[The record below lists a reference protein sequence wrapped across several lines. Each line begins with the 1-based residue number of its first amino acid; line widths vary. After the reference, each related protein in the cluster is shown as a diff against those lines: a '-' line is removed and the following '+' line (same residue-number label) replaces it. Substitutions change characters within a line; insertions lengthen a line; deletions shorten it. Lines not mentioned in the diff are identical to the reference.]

1 MNCWRMLASALVC
14 LGLGAVLLGSSADK
28 ISSPISEYIHKT
40 LGSDNGYSGGPV
52 YAIAQTNDGYLW
64 IGAEKGLLR
73 FDGLNFQLFQHTDGS
88 SAPLGPVLGL
98 TTDAK
103 GNLWVRLGAAGLL
116 RYHDGKFDR
125 PVLERAETVVSAIAR
140 SVTGN
145 LLLAALHN
153 GVMEYRDGRFQRVSR
168 MPHMPNFLIISM
180 AQMNDGTIWLGTRDT
195 GLYQLVRGEIAPG
208 PAELHDRKVNCLL
221 AGENDLWIGTDNGL
235 THWNG
240 RALDSSV
247 VPASLRHEQVLTLTR
262 DRNSNVWIGTAN
274 GLFRIDEKGAVSHD
288 RPGRLPNVPVTA
300 IFEDREGDIWSG
312 SSNDLLQLRRGTFT
326 TYSPALGFPS
336 TTSGALYADSDGH
349 IWFASSEGGV
359 YWEKDGRFG
368 EVKNTGLEK
377 EIIYSIAG
385 GNDGIWIGRQ
395 SGGLTRIPHNG
406 AWGGSKTYTQANGLA
421 QNSVYAVYEAPD
433 GTVWA
438 GTLSGGVSRLR
449 DGRFTTYTTFDGLLS
464 NTITAIVQ
472 TRDGTMWFGTP
483 RGVNSLSHEQWTSYG
498 VKSDPSMGEVNCLF
512 ADSQGVLWI
521 GTASGISTI
530 QSGQVVIPAKMPE
543 LLREPVLGIAEDQS
557 GSLWLST
564 SNHIMRVNREKLL
577 VGSVE
582 ISDIREYATADGLRS
597 TEGVKRS
604 VSVLSDSA
612 HRIWLSTSRGLSSV
626 DPLRERATTPP
637 ALVHIQQV
645 FSDGEALALSDKLAI
660 PAPHHRVTIRFTG
673 LSLAVPERVRFKYM
687 LDSFD
692 QKWSEPT
699 DSREVTYTNLDSGSY
714 RFHVR
719 ASNSDGIWN
728 SAEPEVRLE
737 LQPLLWERWWF
748 RVSAVAALAIAIL
761 LFIQLRMLRMSR
773 QLNMRFEERL
783 SERTRIARELHDTLL
798 QGVISASMQLHVAA
812 ETLPSDSPARPS
824 LQRILQLMAQVTEEG
839 RNTVHGLR
847 SSADN
852 TPELEAAFSQIPEEF
867 VHREGK
873 EFRVLVQGHAKPLRA
888 PIREEVYNIVREAI
902 VNAFRHSR
910 AANIDVQLEYGQ
922 DQLRIIVGDDGCGI
936 DPLVLKTGREG
947 HWGLSGM
954 RERAKRIGARLR
966 VLSRPAAGTEVELS
980 VPSQVAYGLESA
992 KSLSN
997 RMKAWV
1003 SKGKKWSTDL

>member
-1 MNCWRMLASALVC
+1 MLASAMVC
-14 LGLGAVLLGSSADK
+14 LGLSAVLLGSSADDVPT
-28 ISSPISEYIHKT
+28 PISEYIHKT
-40 LGSDNGYSGGPV
+40 LGTENGYSGGPV

-73 FDGLNFQLFQHTDGS
+73 FDGLNFQLFQHADSS

-98 TTDAK
+98 TTDAQ
-103 GNLWVRLGAAGLL
+103 GNLWVRLQGAGLL
-116 RYHDGKFDR
+116 RYRDGKFDR
-125 PVLERAETVVSAIAR
+125 PVLERTETVVSAIAR
-140 SVTGN
+140 GGHGS
-145 LLLAALHN
+145 LLLAGLHN
-153 GVMEYRDGRFQRVSR
+153 GVVRCRDGRFERVSR
-168 MPHMPNFLIISM
+168 MPHMPNFLIISL
-180 AQMNDGTIWLGTRDT
+180 AQTEDGTIWLGTRDT
-195 GLYQLVRGEIAPG
+195 GLYQLVHGEIAPG
-208 PAELHDRKVNCLL
+208 PAALHDRKVNCLL
-221 AGENDLWIGTDNGL
+221 AKENDLWIGTDNGL
-235 THWNG
+235 AHWNG
-240 RALDSSV
+240 SALDNSV
-247 VPASLRHEQVLTLTR
+247 VPASLQHEQILTMAR
-262 DRNSNVWIGTAN
+262 DRNSNMWVGTAN
-274 GLFRIDEKGAVSHD
+274 GLFRIDAKGAVSHD
-288 RPGRLPNVPVTA
+288 RPERLPNVPVTA
-300 IFEDREGDIWSG
+300 IFEDREGNIWSG
-312 SSNDLLQLRRGTFT
+312 SSNDLLQLRQGTFT
-326 TYSPALGFPS
+326 TYSQAQGFPS
-336 TTSGALYADSDGH
+336 ASSGAIYADSDGR
-349 IWFASSEGGV
+349 IWFASSEEGL

-368 EVKNTGLEK
+368 EVKNAGLEK

-395 SGGLTRIPHNG
+395 SGGLTRIPYNG
-406 AWGGSKTYTQANGLA
+406 EWSESKTYTQANGLA
-421 QNSVYAVYEAPD
+421 QNSVYAVYESPD
-433 GTVWA
+433 RTVWA

-472 TRDGTMWFGTP
+472 SGDGTMWFGTP
-483 RGVNSLSHEQWTSYG
+483 RGVNSLSHEQWASYG
-498 VKSDPSMGEVNCLF
+498 AKSDPSIGEVNCLF
-512 ADSQGVLWI
+512 ADSHGVLWV
-521 GTASGISTI
+521 GTALGLATI
-530 QSGQVVIPAKMPE
+530 QSGRVVIPAKIPDVLHE
-543 LLREPVLGIAEDQS
+543 AVLGVAEDQS

-564 SNHIMRVNREKLL
+564 SNHVVRVNREKLL
-577 VGSVE
+577 AGRLE
-582 ISDIREYATADGLRS
+582 ASDIREYGVADGLRS

-604 VSVLSDSA
+604 VSLLSDSA
-612 HRIWLSTSRGLSSV
+612 HRIWVSTSRGLSFV
-626 DPLRERATTPP
+626 DPARERATAPP
-637 ALVHIQQV
+637 ALVHIEQV
-645 FSDGEALALSDKLAI
+645 SSDGEVLPLNDKLGI
-660 PAPHHRVTIRFTG
+660 PAPHHRVTIRFAG

-714 RFHVR
+714 RFHVM

-737 LQPLLWERWWF
+737 IQPLLWERWWF
-748 RVSAVAALAIAIL
+748 RVSAVTALAIMML
-761 LFIQLRMLRMSR
+761 LLIQLRTLRISR

-798 QGVISASMQLHVAA
+798 QGVISASMQLHVAT
-812 ETLPSDSPARPS
+812 ETLPQDSPARSS

-847 SSADN
+847 SSAD
-852 TPELEAAFSQIPEEF
+852 TAQDLEAAFSQIPEEF

-873 EFRVLVQGHAKPLRA
+873 EFRVLVQGHTKLLRA

-910 AANIDVQLEYGQ
+910 AANIEVQLEYGP
-922 DQLRIIVGDDGCGI
+922 DQLRVIVGDDGCGI

-966 VLSRPAAGTEVELS
+966 VLSRPAAGTEVEVS
-980 VPSQVAYGLESA
+980 VPSQVAYAPEPAKGLS
-992 KSLSN
+992 K